1 VRAWCTCLVLSLC
14 AAVTSSAL
22 AGGRIHYVERPG
34 IEEFTGSMIARP
46 VQLQDWVSS
55 GLAQPDAQV
64 RVESA
69 RALLATYQL
78 VWYEELVDHYVIVV
92 PQGKTENDVANEL
105 MDTGLFQYVEPN
117 WRVFPQECPNDT
129 NFGSMW
135 AHGANRVNSCAAWD
149 IHKGTNSTTVAVC
162 DTGVRTSHLDLT
174 TNRKEGYNAVDRLWE
189 SQGGNVWDLNGHGTH
204 TTGTAAAT
212 GNNSRGVVGMGW
224 NLGHRMCRVSN
235 RSDGGS
241 SLDVLQHAALTGIGA
256 GDKAASVSYS
266 GVSSFSNRT
275 VATQIK
281 SMGGLLVWAAGN
293 DGARLNWGHRDNDD
307 IIVVGAT
314 DSADRKASW
323 SAYGPSMDVV
333 APGVSIL
340 STWNSNDNSYATLDG
355 TSMATPHVAGLCT
368 LIWSYRPGLTPNQVE
383 QFLKQGCDD
392 LGTAGQDDT
401 FGYGRIDSYNSLV
414 LAGGTKCE
422 GDLNGDGQR
431 DQADLAILLAAYG
444 TSNAGDI
451 DGDGD
456 TDQADL
462 AILLANFGVPC

>member
-1 VRAWCTCLVLSLC
+1 VVSICAW
-14 AAVTSSAL
+14 VTLPGL
-22 AGGRIHYVERPG
+22 AGDRIHYVERPG
-34 IEEFTGSMIARP
+34 IEEFTGSMIVRP
-46 VQLQDWVSS
+46 VQLEDWISR
-55 GLAQPDAQV
+55 GLAEPDALA
-64 RVESA
+64 RVAVA
-69 RALLATYQL
+69 RELLANYQL
-78 VWYEELVDHYVIVV
+78 VWYEELVDHYIIEV
-92 PQGKTENDVANEL
+92 PEGKTENDLANEL

-162 DTGVRTSHLDLT
+162 DTGVRTSHLDLSL
-174 TNRKEGYNAVDRLWE
+174 NRKEGYNAVDRKWE
-189 SQGGNVWDLNGHGTH
+189 SQGGDVWDINGHGTH
-204 TTGTAAAT
+204 TTGTAAAN
-212 GNNSRGVVGMGW
+212 GNNNRGVVGMGW

-235 RSDGGS
+235 RSDGS
-241 SLDVLQHAALTGIGA
+241 SDLGTLQHAALTAIGA
-256 GDKAASVSYS
+256 GDKVASISYS
-266 GVSSFSNRT
+266 GVNSSSNRT

-281 SMGGLLVWAAGN
+281 NMGGLLVWAAGN

-323 SAYGPSMDVV
+323 SAYGPSMDLV

-355 TSMATPHVAGLCT
+355 TSMATPHVAGLCA

-392 LGTAGQDDT
+392 LGTTGQDDT

-414 LAGGTKCE
+414 LAGGVRCQ
-422 GDLNGDGQR
+422 GDLNGDNRR

-444 TSNAGDI
+444 VNNGGDI